1 VFLAARGYPSLWPA
15 AVVLGV
21 ACAMKYTAWPALA
34 ILAVMLAARDGAR
47 TAVRFAAIATVTT
60 AALSAALAPAA
71 LTAPAALI
79 HNTVLFPLGLTK
91 ARSPAQS
98 PLPGHLLA
106 TLGPAGH
113 LAAIALLITA
123 GLAVAV
129 WMVTHPPTDTRAAA
143 RWLALGLALMFALS
157 PATRFG
163 YFAYPVALCG
173 WIALSR
179 PARPGE
185 PGGSWSGPGGGRRD
199 DEPAAEEITRIR
211 LPA

>member
-1 VFLAARGYPSLWPA
+1 
-15 AVVLGV
+15 
-21 ACAMKYTAWPALA
+21 
-34 ILAVMLAARDGAR
+34 MLAARDGAR
-47 TAVRFAAIATVTT
+47 AAARFTAIAIAAV

-79 HNTVLFPLGLTK
+79 DNTVLFPLGLTR

-98 PLPGHLLA
+98 PLPGHILA

-123 GLAVAV
+123 GLAFAAWLVLR
-129 WMVTHPPTDTRAAA
+129 PPAGPRAAA
-143 RWLALGLALMFALS
+143 LRLALALALMFALS

-163 YFAYPVALCG
+163 SFAYPVALCG
-173 WIALSR
+173 WVALSR
-179 PARPGE
+179 PARSSE
-185 PGGSWSGPGGGRRD
+185 PGGPWSGPGDGRPD
-199 DEPAAEEITRIR
+199 AEPAAEEITPIR